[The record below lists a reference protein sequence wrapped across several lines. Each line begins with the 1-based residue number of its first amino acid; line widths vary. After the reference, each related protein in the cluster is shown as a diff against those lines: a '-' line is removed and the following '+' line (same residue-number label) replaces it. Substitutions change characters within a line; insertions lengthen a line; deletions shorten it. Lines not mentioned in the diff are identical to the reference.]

1 MKQISFRIGVPM
13 VAVLTILLSC
23 TTKRGQ
29 QAAVDCPP
37 KACTM
42 EFRTVG
48 VVFTDSSGDTLQVK
62 NFSARL
68 KSKGEKLPSAE
79 SESATTLNQ
88 FYLVATDGDKSVLSI
103 QGDTVQV
110 SATHPATGQTKTTD
124 FVISGGRCECHINK
138 VSGPEKITFE

>member
-1 MKQISFRIGVPM
+1 MSFKI
-13 VAVLTILLSC
+13 AVSMIAAFTVLLSC
-23 TTKRGQ
+23 TVKREQ

-79 SESATTLNQ
+79 SDSPATLNQ
-88 FYLVATDGDKSVLSI
+88 FYLVATDGDKSALSI

-110 SATHPATGQTKTTD
+110 SATHPRTGQTKTTD

-138 VSGPEKITFE
+138 VSGPETIVFE